1 MIPVDEV
8 RLNFNP
14 ASLALLNAVVGFLM
28 FGIALDTRVAD
39 FKHVTH
45 MRAAMAAGIAAQFI
59 VLPAVTFALTL
70 LIEPG
75 PSIALGMILVAC
87 CPPGNT
93 SNILTHRAG
102 GNVALSVSM
111 TALSNLLAIFLMP
124 LNFAFWGGMH
134 PTAAPLL
141 KTIALDAGDM
151 VVHIVALVGAPFVI
165 GVAFAHYLPK
175 AAERIKKPARILS
188 LVCLIGFILA
198 ASALNWRYFVD
209 YLGLV
214 LLAVV
219 LHDAVAFATGYAC
232 ATATGVSEYDRR
244 AVSFE
249 VGIRNG
255 GLGLALVFGFF
266 GGLGGMAVVIGVWGT
281 WELIAGLALASWW
294 ARRPLS
300 GSVGRRIGQ
309 PPRVAQGLDQ

>member
-1 MIPVDEV
+1 MVPVDEV

-39 FKHVTH
+39 FRRVMH
-45 MRAAMAAGIAAQFI
+45 MRVAMAVGIAAQFI
-59 VLPAVTFALTL
+59 VLPAATFALTL
-70 LIEPG
+70 LLKPE
-75 PSIALGMILVAC
+75 PSIALGMILIAC

-111 TALSNLLAIFLMP
+111 SALSNLLAIFVMP

-141 KTIALDAGDM
+141 KTIALDPGDV
-151 VVHIVALVGAPFVI
+151 VVHIIAIVGAPFVI
-165 GVAFAHYLPK
+165 GIAFAHYLPNLTD
-175 AAERIKKPARILS
+175 RIKKPARVLS

-198 ASALNWRYFVD
+198 AAALNWRYFVD

-232 ATATGVSEYDRR
+232 ATATGLGEYDRR

-255 GLGLALVFGFF
+255 GLGLALIFGFF
-266 GGLGGMAVVIGVWGT
+266 GGLGGMAVVVAVWGS
-281 WELIAGLALASWW
+281 WEIIAGLVLASWW

-300 GSVGRRIGQ
+300 GSAVRL
-309 PPRVAQGLDQ
+309 A

>member
-14 ASLALLNAVVGFLM
+14 ASLALLNAVIGFLM

-39 FKHVTH
+39 FRRVMH
-45 MRAAMAAGIAAQFI
+45 MRVAMAVGIAAQFI
-59 VLPAVTFALTL
+59 VLPAATFALTL
-70 LIEPG
+70 LLKPG

-87 CPPGNT
+87 CPPGNV

-111 TALSNLLAIFLMP
+111 TALSNLVAIFVMP
-124 LNFAFWGGMH
+124 LNFAFWGGIH

-141 KTIALDAGDM
+141 KTIALDPGDM
-151 VVHIVALVGAPFVI
+151 VVHIIAIVGAPFVI
-165 GVAFAHYLPK
+165 GISFAHYLPNLT
-175 AAERIKKPARILS
+175 ERVKKPVRVLS

-198 ASALNWRYFVD
+198 ATALNWRYFVD

-232 ATATGVSEYDRR
+232 ATATGLAEYDRR

-255 GLGLALVFGFF
+255 GLGLALVFSFF
-266 GGLGGMAVVIGVWGT
+266 GGLGGMAVVIGVWGS
-281 WELIAGLALASWW
+281 WEIIAGLGLASWW
-294 ARRPLS
+294 GRRSLS
-300 GSVGRRIGQ
+300 GSAVRS
-309 PPRVAQGLDQ
+309 A